1 MPSPAPLGEKN
12 RKLKRTRFFFQSG
25 NQKLKEQKYE
35 EAIESYTEALKIDP
49 FNKKLNAII
58 YANRALAYMKV
69 QKYEQG
75 RDDCDASIDL
85 DPNYYKVFASTR
97 ATYVEER

>member
-1 MPSPAPLGEKN
+1 LEN
-12 RKLKRTRFFFQSG
+12 LKEQG
-25 NQKLKEQKYE
+25 NLKLKEQKYE

-75 RDDCDASIDL
+75 RDDCDSSIDL
-85 DPNYYKVFASTR
+85 DPNYYKSYLR
-97 ATYVEER
+97 RGKIKEELDDFEAAIFDYQKV